1 LAKRNLQTSIKLGYN
16 IGCGYFLALRE
27 ISRSRIDSDV
37 DIGLEVIEDPKL
49 GGLDISPDMN
59 ADLGDVERAEMV
71 PEPFNN

>member
-1 LAKRNLQTSIKLGYN
+1 LAKCNLQTTIKLGYI
-16 IGCGYFLALRE
+16 IGCGYFLVLRE

-37 DIGLEVIEDPKL
+37 DIGLEVIEEPKL

>member
-1 LAKRNLQTSIKLGYN
+1 MWLFSCLER
-16 IGCGYFLALRE
+16 

-37 DIGLEVIEDPKL
+37 DIGLEVIEEPKL

>member
-1 LAKRNLQTSIKLGYN
+1 MAKHNLQTSVKLGYN
-16 IGCGYFLALRE
+16 VGCGYFLALRE

-37 DIGLEVIEDPKL
+37 DTSLEVAEEPKL

-59 ADLGDVERAEMV
+59 ADLDAVGRAEMA